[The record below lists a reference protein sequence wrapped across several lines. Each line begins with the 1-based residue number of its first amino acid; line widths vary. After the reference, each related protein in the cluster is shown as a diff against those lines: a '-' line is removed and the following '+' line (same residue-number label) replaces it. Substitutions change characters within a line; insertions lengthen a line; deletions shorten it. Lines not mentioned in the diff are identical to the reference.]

1 MRPPLQRK
9 RLMLLPMEMQLPRME
24 KIQLPLME
32 MIQLP
37 LMEKIQLP
45 LMETIQLPRMEKIQR
60 PLMEMIQL
68 PRMEK
73 IQRRLM
79 EMIQLPRMAKIQRR
93 LMETIQLPRMEKIQL
108 PLMEQNLQ
116 RVNPLMLVTMPR
128 VQMVLTVMQKHRLK
142 NLQGEL
148 EEVKVG
154 MMTYQQRLRKQK
166 RVKRSLTRLLQ
177 S

>member
-1 MRPPLQRK
+1 M
-9 RLMLLPMEMQLPRME
+9 LMLLPMEMQLPRME

-45 LMETIQLPRMEKIQR
+45 LMETIQLPRMA
-60 PLMEMIQL
+60 
-68 PRMEK
+68 K

-79 EMIQLPRMAKIQRR
+79 EMIQLPRM
-93 LMETIQLPRMEKIQL
+93 EKIQL
-108 PLMEQNLQ
+108 EKNLQ

>member
-9 RLMLLPMEMQLPRME
+9 MLMLMLLPMEMQLPRME

-79 EMIQLPRMAKIQRR
+79 EMIQLPRM
-93 LMETIQLPRMEKIQL
+93 EKIQL
-108 PLMEQNLQ
+108 PLMEINLQ